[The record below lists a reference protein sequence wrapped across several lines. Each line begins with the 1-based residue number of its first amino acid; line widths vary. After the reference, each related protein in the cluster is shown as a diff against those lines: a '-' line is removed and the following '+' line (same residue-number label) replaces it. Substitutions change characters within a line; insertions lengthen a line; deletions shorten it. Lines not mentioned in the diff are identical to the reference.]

1 MANGTNRAEWI
12 RRALEMLAEEPQEG
26 ALAFTRALD
35 REAIQTLLSLGQT
48 LGGWR
53 LVGVGDAKT
62 NGWITADQAVDLR
75 EGKGPA
81 TILLV
86 DRGWSGA
93 GMDGVYSAAREIGES
108 KLLSAAVQVALGSL
122 EPGLKNFAKE
132 ALRRAARV
140 GGRRRTVSDREK
152 LEFLGALAGNPQC
165 PGAALPHLQLWP
177 VVGDFEQARALLE
190 FSGAMVERLL
200 LPPSTAQTVEGR
212 IASLQLQDATERT
225 RTSLADALRQ
235 GAAEPAK
242 ETLLRRVARND
253 DLWLGNLRPLF
264 LEKRVQRIEI
274 VPWRKNGK
282 LSKWSGLVEVDG
294 GHPEFR
300 VDPSK
305 PKNRLEVRWT
315 VQPDGLPRG
324 CASFHVR
331 VLAGE
336 EELAAQTVSLN
347 GRKEQK
353 ASFGPED
360 FSGLDEAGRWQAQI
374 DISVVGSPDVP
385 SETSSDFTVC
395 FGEAPDRERVSAG
408 KSHRCAVEGALDFD
422 RREQA
427 EDLAKAA
434 IAGEQGQP
442 DKNGFLSFHQRDE
455 KGEKTKAFRVER
467 PPLLAKIE
475 EDWSKRE
482 ESPIGRWVVWARPDG
497 SIVQGP
503 DYEPVPTDGLG
514 ERGQKLTDAVQT
526 LRKRLSGTGGIL
538 SRIYVHNGPGSSVI
552 GDYLNAWVDALES
565 GPPELALANTV
576 EVKSP
581 AGATIGLIVLP
592 FHPVRVAWQ
601 AAFDTLAIDLRWG
614 MNLKPGAARRAL
626 EILDGAHFPFLLPG
640 LKAGEAFVFGDCIGL
655 AGVAMVCSD
664 DPEPKASLSMLA
676 ATFAGDSSK
685 LRPEITIESGE
696 ALARVLRAYLDT
708 HPGSSQLLMHALRPG
723 DGATVVRALGR
734 ALMAE
739 AEEDQEG
746 DSNGERKVAVR
757 LNLYPARQDSLVTGR
772 HLTKVVQ
779 RRRSGVPTPHE
790 EDAWCLEA
798 VDFGGG
804 RMLPRLRWA
813 KREERAPEGP
823 GHLSIA
829 FDCFSSSVACEA
841 QPDEEAPMLAYG
853 LIANVQRQFA
863 IEGERPFWRT
873 MVPAKWDGPKF
884 SDRVVTD
891 RLLRAQTAVLKAVAR
906 HLGCEGKWPV
916 LKTLL
921 SSENRQLLDALHER
935 SDWVVTMDRNIGVE
949 YFDSPKQLPDV
960 FDAYVI
966 DAVPERDDLG
976 CLQLITSTSHFDEVR
991 GLLDATLAQM
1001 GLSSSERNC
1010 KFLLDHLKA
1019 LSGHLALRLAGA
1031 AVQEDGGS
1039 VGPEMV
1045 ALAAAYARS
1054 LRPPRDAEEWPDL
1067 SRGFFVPLDDVRDL
1081 LEAGEDDRREGEEG
1095 RREGKSRADLLYVGL
1110 GSRDRLVF
1118 RFVEVKY
1125 RRHLRTVRS
1134 GELAS
1139 RIAEQL
1145 DASRSDWEERYASPK
1160 CCSEPER
1167 VLRVARLA
1175 RVLRFYADKAFRH
1188 HLAQDVYTKLATGID
1203 KLVKKPS
1210 EWKSEEKGTDDIG
1223 LVFCPEHRD
1232 SAIETLE
1239 GPKGHPILIF
1249 GPDCLPDRVEAE
1261 PPTDEEDGAP
1271 ARPPRDEPDAPSEG
1285 GDGEVSAGGA
1295 ANPGS
1300 VGSSESG
1307 TDVAPK
1313 VDPVSPAERAE
1324 AAVGPVSVLL
1334 GTTDSGQNVSWTV
1347 AIDGNPHLLIV
1358 GQPGMG
1364 KTTALVNICR
1374 QLWRAGVAPIVFS
1387 YHSDLDGAL
1396 GKQLDG
1402 CTTHD
1407 CYSLGF
1413 NPLRIPILHAHAHVD
1428 SAGQIRDI
1436 FAAIFKDLGEVQL
1449 AALREA
1455 VLETYTRLGWGDG
1468 ADHPVPRFSAF
1479 LELLESSKKNGGRD
1493 QGTERLLLR
1502 LRELRDYQFFD
1513 DCEDSAASLLAG
1525 GVPRLIRIHTVQSD
1539 LMQRA
1544 YASFMLYRVYQEMFV
1559 RGPQP
1564 RITHAVVFDESHRAS
1579 KLQLLPRMAKECR
1592 KFGLS
1597 LIVASQEARDFE
1609 DSLFS
1614 AVSNYMVL
1622 RVVDADAKAMAKKL
1636 TTSDRERTLVDTL
1649 MNLEKH
1655 RAVLR
1660 TGDSARPRTVRL
1672 LSPSEWGG

>member
-1 MANGTNRAEWI
+1 MPNGTNKAEWI
-12 RRALEMLAEEPQEG
+12 RQALEKLAEQPQEG

-35 REAIQTLLSLGQT
+35 RETIRTLLTLGQT
-48 LGGWR
+48 LGGWW
-53 LVGVGDAKT
+53 LVGVGDAEDS
-62 NGWITADQAVDLR
+62 GWITADQAVDLR
-75 EGKGPA
+75 EEKGPA

-122 EPGLKNFAKE
+122 EPGLKTFAKE
-132 ALRRAARV
+132 AVRQAARV

-152 LEFLGALAGNPQC
+152 LEFIGALAENPQS
-165 PGAALPHLQLWP
+165 PGAALPYLQLWP

-190 FSGAMVERLL
+190 FAGAMVERLL
-200 LPPSTAQTVEGR
+200 LPPSTAQTAEAR
-212 IASLQLQDATERT
+212 IASLQLQDATEGAR
-225 RTSLADALRQ
+225 RSLADALRL
-235 GAAEPAK
+235 GAAEPARA
-242 ETLLRRVARND
+242 TLLRVARD
-253 DLWLGNLRPLF
+253 SHLWLGNLRPLF

-282 LSKWSGLVEVDG
+282 LSKWSGLVEVDDG
-294 GHPEFR
+294 LPEFR

-315 VQPDGLPRG
+315 IQPDGLPRG
-324 CASFHVR
+324 SASFNVR
-331 VLAGE
+331 VMAEE

-360 FSGLDEAGRWQAQI
+360 FSDLDESGRWQAHI
-374 DISVVGSPDVP
+374 EVSAVGSPDVA
-385 SETSSDFTVC
+385 SATSSDFTVC
-395 FGEAPDRERVSAG
+395 FGEAEDRERVSAG
-408 KSHRCAVEGALDFD
+408 KIYRCAVEGALDLET
-422 RREQA
+422 REEA
-427 EDLAKAA
+427 EALAEAA
-434 IAGEQGQP
+434 AAGKQGQP
-442 DKNGFLSFHQRDE
+442 DKNGFLSFHPS
-455 KGEKTKAFRVER
+455 EKTRAFRVER

-475 EDWSKRE
+475 EDWYGRE
-482 ESPIGRWVVWARPDG
+482 GAPIGRWVVWARPDG

-503 DYEPVPTDGLG
+503 AHEPVPTDGLG
-514 ERGQKLTDAVQT
+514 ERGQKLTDAAQT
-526 LRKRLSGTGGIL
+526 LLKRLSGTGGIL
-538 SRIYVHNGPGSSVI
+538 SRIYVHNGPGASVI

-576 EVKSP
+576 EVRSP

-601 AAFDTLAIDLRWG
+601 AAYDTLAIDLRWEG
-614 MNLKPGAARRAL
+614 RLKPSAAREAL
-626 EILDGAHFPFLLPG
+626 RILDGAHFPLLLPG

-655 AGVAMVCSD
+655 AGVAMVSSD
-664 DPEPKASLSMLA
+664 DPEPKASLAMLA
-676 ATFAGDSSK
+676 AAFAGDSDR
-685 LRPEITIESGE
+685 LRPEISIESGE

-708 HPGSSQLLMHALRPG
+708 HPGSSQLLIHALRPG
-723 DGATVVRALGR
+723 DGATVVRALGK

-746 DSNGERKVAVR
+746 EGNVDRKVAVR
-757 LNLYPARQDSLVTGR
+757 LNLYPARQDSMVTGR

-779 RRRSGVPTPHE
+779 RRRSGAPTPHE

-813 KREERAPEGP
+813 KREEKAPEGP

-829 FDCFSSSVACEA
+829 FDCFSSNVACEE
-841 QPDEEAPMLAYG
+841 PGGDSAPLLAYG

-863 IEGERPFWRT
+863 IEGEQPLWRT
-873 MVPAKWDGPKF
+873 TVPEKFEGPKL
-884 SDRVVTD
+884 SGWVVTD
-891 RLLRAQTAVLKAVAR
+891 RLVRAQAAALKAVAR
-906 HLGCEGKWPV
+906 HLGCDGKWPV

-921 SSENRQLLDALHER
+921 SPENRLLLDTLHER

-949 YFDSPKQLPDV
+949 YFDSPKDLPDV

-991 GLLDATLAQM
+991 GLLYATLAQM

-1010 KFLLDHLKA
+1010 KFLLDELKA

-1031 AVQEDGGS
+1031 AAQEDGGS
-1039 VGPEMV
+1039 VGAEMV
-1045 ALAAAYARS
+1045 ALASAHARS
-1054 LRPPRDAEEWPDL
+1054 RRPPCREWPDL
-1067 SRGFFVPLDDVRDL
+1067 SRGYFVPLDDVRDL
-1081 LEAGEDDRREGEEG
+1081 LGTKSEEG
-1095 RREGKSRADLLYVGL
+1095 SEETKERDGKSRSDLLYVGL
-1110 GSRDRLVF
+1110 GPNNRLVF

-1125 RRHLRTVRS
+1125 RRHLRMVRS

-1145 DASRSDWEERYASPK
+1145 DGSRSDWEGRYSSPK
-1160 CCSEPER
+1160 SGSEPQR
-1167 VLRVARLA
+1167 VLRLARLA
-1175 RVLRFYADKAFRH
+1175 RVLRFHADKAYRH
-1188 HLAQDVYTKLATGID
+1188 HLAEEPYRRLVQGIHR
-1203 KLVKKPS
+1203 LVKSPS
-1210 EWKSEEKGTDDIG
+1210 DLKADAEAGGDIG

-1232 SAIETLE
+1232 REIEILE
-1239 GPKGHPILIF
+1239 SPKGHPILLF
-1249 GPDCLPDRVEAE
+1249 GPDCLPDRVEAD
-1261 PPTDEEDGAP
+1261 PSTGEEDDGTTGSSREDSESP
-1271 ARPPRDEPDAPSEG
+1271 LDEGVEG
-1285 GDGEVSAGGA
+1285 GLSAAGA
-1295 ANPGS
+1295 VGLGLPNPSGS
-1300 VGSSESG
+1300 GLTGSPPE
-1307 TDVAPK
+1307 T
-1313 VDPVSPAERAE
+1313 PVSPGERAE
-1324 AAVGPVSVLL
+1324 VANGPVTVLL
-1334 GTTDSGQNVSWTV
+1334 GTTDSGQSVSWTV
-1347 AIDGNPHLLIV
+1347 AIDGNPHLLVV

-1364 KTTALVNICR
+1364 KTTALVNICH

-1413 NPLRIPILHAHAHVD
+1413 NPLRVPILSAYAHVD

-1449 AALREA
+1449 SALREA

-1468 ADHPVPRFSAF
+1468 NEHPVPRFSTF
-1479 LELLESSKKNGGRD
+1479 LESLRAARRNGTREVGRENLLR
-1493 QGTERLLLR
+1493 R
-1502 LRELRDYQFFD
+1502 LRELEDYRFFE
-1513 DCEDSAASLLAG
+1513 DCEDSIASLLDG

-1539 LMQRA
+1539 LVQQA

-1559 RGPQP
+1559 RGPQA
-1564 RITHAVVFDESHRAS
+1564 RITHAVVFDEAHRAS
-1579 KLQLLPRMAKECR
+1579 KLKLLPKMAKECR
-1592 KFGLS
+1592 KFGLAM
-1597 LIVASQEARDFE
+1597 IVASQEARDFD

-1622 RVVDADAKAMAKKL
+1622 RVVDADAKAMAKKMAI
-1636 TTSDRERTLVDTL
+1636 SGRERSLVDTL

-1660 TGDSARPRTVRL
+1660 TGDLVRL
-1672 LSPSEWGG
+1672 RTLKLLPPAGGRT